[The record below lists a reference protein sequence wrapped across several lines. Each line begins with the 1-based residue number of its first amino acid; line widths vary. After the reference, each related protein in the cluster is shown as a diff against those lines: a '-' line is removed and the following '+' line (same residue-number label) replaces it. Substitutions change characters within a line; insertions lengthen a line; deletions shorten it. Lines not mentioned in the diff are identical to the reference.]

1 MNNTVYVMCNTVLWV
16 LIFYCLHFDIIAK
29 SADFPNLQCEK
40 SILLIYL
47 LYSVSKDRFFHNF
60 VILLKWQCRLGKF
73 QVFFF
78 INFTVW
84 TVSIFIITL
93 RLYDLSSKL
102 YHYTVYFLLK
112 TTKYFQ
118 CINVMFNPCACMCDL
133 IIHCIIFQVKLALLT
148 LWICQ

>member
-73 QVFFF
+73 QVVFFF
-78 INFTVW
+78 YQFHRVNNQYIHYHIKTLW
-84 TVSIFIITL
+84 SLIEIIPF
-93 RLYDLSSKL
+93 YSAFF
-102 YHYTVYFLLK
+102 FLE
-112 TTKYFQ
+112 TTKFSMYK
-118 CINVMFNPCACMCDL
+118 CNVQFVCMYVWFDYS
-133 IIHCIIFQVKLALLT
+133 LLN
-148 LWICQ
+148 LHY

>member
-73 QVFFF
+73 QVVFFF
-78 INFTVW
+78 INFSVW
-84 TVSIFIITL
+84 TISIFIITL
-93 RLYDLSSKL
+93 RLYDLLSKL
-102 YHYTVYFLLK
+102 YHFTVHFFFLE
-112 TTKYFQ
+112 TTKFSMYK
-118 CINVMFNPCACMCDL
+118 CNVQFMCMYVWFDYS
-133 IIHCIIFQVKLALLT
+133 LLN
-148 LWICQ
+148 LHY

>member
-1 MNNTVYVMCNTVLWV
+1 MNNTVYVMCNTVLRV

-73 QVFFF
+73 QFFF
-78 INFTVW
+78 FYQFHRVNNQYIHYHIKTLW
-84 TVSIFIITL
+84 SLIEIIPF
-93 RLYDLSSKL
+93 YSAFF
-102 YHYTVYFLLK
+102 FLE
-112 TTKYFQ
+112 TTKFSMYK
-118 CINVMFNPCACMCDL
+118 CNVQFVCMYVWFDYS
-133 IIHCIIFQVKLALLT
+133 LLN
-148 LWICQ
+148 LHY

>member
-73 QVFFF
+73 QVVFFF

-84 TVSIFIITL
+84 TISIFIITL
-93 RLYDLSSKL
+93 RLWSLIEIIPFYSAFF
-102 YHYTVYFLLK
+102 FLE
-112 TTKYFQ
+112 TTKFSMYK
-118 CINVMFNPCACMCDL
+118 CNVQFVCMYVWFDYS
-133 IIHCIIFQVKLALLT
+133 LLN
-148 LWICQ
+148 LHY

>member
-73 QVFFF
+73 QVVFFF

-84 TVSIFIITL
+84 TISIFIITL
-93 RLYDLSSKL
+93 RLYDLLSKL
-102 YHYTVYFLLK
+102 YHFTVHFFLE
-112 TTKYFQ
+112 TTKCSMYK
-118 CINVMFNPCACMCDL
+118 CNVQFVCMYVWFDYS
-133 IIHCIIFQVKLALLT
+133 LLN
-148 LWICQ
+148 LHY

>member
-78 INFTVW
+78 YQFHRVNNQYIHYHIKTLW
-84 TVSIFIITL
+84 SLIEIIPF
-93 RLYDLSSKL
+93 YSAFF
-102 YHYTVYFLLK
+102 FLE
-112 TTKYFQ
+112 TTKFSMYK
-118 CINVMFNPCACMCDL
+118 CNVQFVCMYVWFDYS
-133 IIHCIIFQVKLALLT
+133 LLN
-148 LWICQ
+148 LHY

>member
-84 TVSIFIITL
+84 TISIFIITL
-93 RLYDLSSKL
+93 RLYDLLSKL
-102 YHYTVYFLLK
+102 YHFTVHFFFLE
-112 TTKYFQ
+112 TTKFSMYK
-118 CINVMFNPCACMCDL
+118 CNVQFVCMYVWFDYS
-133 IIHCIIFQVKLALLT
+133 LLN
-148 LWICQ
+148 LHY

>member
-1 MNNTVYVMCNTVLWV
+1 MHSSSWTRQCMLCAIQFLRV

-29 SADFPNLQCEK
+29 FADFPNLQCEK
-40 SILLIYL
+40 SI
-47 LYSVSKDRFFHNF
+47 SRFWCGFFLFCLNG
-60 VILLKWQCRLGKF
+60 KCRLGKF
-73 QVFFF
+73 QVFFL